1 MFPEVFKRV
10 KEWFNLKQLGSKYRF
25 AIASDGYA
33 YIEQE
38 DKFNV
43 SIYFHFID
51 PGIFRNSSTYN
62 AIILI
67 PCIHFG
73 QADGLM

>member
-1 MFPEVFKRV
+1 LFPEVFKRV

-33 YIEQE
+33 YIEE
-38 DKFNV
+38 EPKFNF
-43 SIYFHFID
+43 SIAFNYVDH
-51 PGIFRNSSTYN
+51 GIFRNSSTYN
-62 AIILI
+62 ATIRIR
-67 PCIHFG
+67 CIRFG